1 MRVKSIVID
10 GFKSYAH
17 RKELADLSP
26 HFNAITGL
34 NGSGKSNIFDAICF
48 VMGITNL
55 KRVRAEDPRE
65 LIFRAGTT
73 GVHAARV
80 TIEFV
85 NDDPA
90 SAPPGY
96 SCEEYPTITIGRQI
110 KLGGRQQFFFNN
122 TVSLQSKV
130 KRFFE
135 SISLNVDNPHFM
147 ILQGTV
153 HKLIGMRSQDIL
165 SLIEEAV
172 GTKAFDHRRRTAETL
187 IRNKER
193 KMEEIDTN
201 IEVQIRPLLETMKA
215 DQEEYS
221 RFMEKREK
229 MEEKQRFRIAL
240 EYHTHRTQLAEVEA
254 AATAR
259 RQDVQNAKTQLLALP
274 RQEEELTRRQM
285 QLQDSLGGPSEAV
298 VSLRE
303 EEDELKKVRSRC
315 EGQLSTCVASLKQLE
330 SQLKDLRKEH
340 EKQSTGQAV
349 FATRRQR
356 HEELLERIREGKAT
370 CANLKRSLTL
380 LLSGVQAGTSGVSL
394 AEERQ
399 QVDLQLIEQQSIV
412 RRMTERVAEMTTQR
426 KRAEAQQAAQH
437 SRVEHLRLEMEKANA
452 ALERARGKYAPLAPK
467 QQRKEALEEEI
478 SAIKRDYQAEYDNF
492 QRQMSTNTRSF
503 DLDYNRYACPSGTEE
518 KVLGRV
524 GELIVP
530 KDAKHSLGLM
540 VGAQN
545 QLLRVVVTDDR
556 VAEAII
562 HGGLRQRTSFFA
574 LNKLQKPRF
583 LIDDAKL
590 QAAQRVAEQHGE
602 WVQRAR
608 DLVHVPS
615 SVSDPAHMDA
625 LADFVFGQF
634 VVCSSLRLAQELAYT
649 AGIKVKAVTLDGE
662 VAEPNGLMTGGS
674 TKQLRDTF
682 AELRTY
688 AAQKAPLKVLLQ
700 RTRALESE
708 YAELRDT
715 LRQHQHEVTAFKA
728 AEEAAE
734 LAKQRYTVAAAAA
747 QGALGEVVEQ
757 LETAAATLAEAEANV
772 SALRERQKTL
782 ATQAQTTDL
791 SAARRGMEEQLAA
804 AEATVARLT
813 TEEERDAAEFERLE
827 ADMEQQAADLSRKTM
842 ETQDELAQQQSARLK
857 LAAQMEE
864 VQQQLLDVQARCKH
878 TEEQRQR
885 VEKEIEETQEEL
897 TRLAERKATLDN
909 LVKNSEVELRE
920 QMKTFEE
927 LKKRVHDAVHRHP
940 WISEEE
946 GSFNQP
952 GSFYYFDDA
961 ARTAAILQELREVE
975 ARAAV
980 MTSKLSQKSAIL
992 YEERRREYEELAKQR
1007 TALGEDKEAIQRCIQ
1022 EIESKKWGALDRMVN
1037 VVSAIFGKL
1046 FATCLPGAAAQLQ
1059 EERDDA
1065 GHLTGLGV
1073 RVSFNGK
1080 TKESLSELSG
1090 GQRSL
1095 LALCLVLAILR
1106 VRPAPLYILDEVD
1119 AALDPSHTQNIGR
1132 MLQLYFPHSQF
1143 LLVSLKDG
1151 MFSNANVLYH
1161 VRNTQGYSEVTR
1173 IEHKAAAQLQ
1183 QLGEHVE
1190 GEEGGSSAAAIAV
1203 GGAATTPSH

>member
-80 TIEFV
+80 TIEFI

-172 GTKAFDHRRRTAETL
+172 GTKAFDHRRRTAEAL

-201 IEVQIRPLLETMKA
+201 IEVQIRPLLETMRA
-215 DQEEYS
+215 DQEEYN
-221 RFMEKREK
+221 RFMERREK
-229 MEEKQRFRIAL
+229 MEEKQRFRVAL
-240 EYHTHRTQLAEVEA
+240 DYHTHRTQLSEVESTTA
-254 AATAR
+254 AR
-259 RQDVQNAKTQLLALP
+259 RQEVQNAKTQLQALP

-285 QLQDSLGGPSEAV
+285 QLQNSLAAPSDAA

-303 EEDELKKVRSRC
+303 EEDELKKVHGRHA
-315 EGQLSTCVASLKQLE
+315 GQLDNCSAALKQLE
-330 SQLKDLRKEH
+330 TQLKHLRKEQ
-340 EKQSTGQAV
+340 EKQNSGQAA
-349 FATRRQR
+349 FAARRS
-356 HEELLERIREGKAT
+356 HHDALLEQIKEGRAT
-370 CANLKRSLTL
+370 CANLKKSLKL
-380 LLSGVQAGTSGVSL
+380 LQSGVQAGTSGVSL

-399 QVDLQLIEQQSIV
+399 QVDLQLIEQQSRV
-412 RRMTERVAEMTTQR
+412 RRLTERLAELTKQQR
-426 KRAEAQQAAQH
+426 RAEAQQSEQR
-437 SRVEHLRLEMEKANA
+437 SRVEHLQREVDKAVAAMESAR
-452 ALERARGKYAPLAPK
+452 RAYAPLAPK
-467 QQRKEALEEEI
+467 QERKEELEGEI
-478 SAIKRDYQAEYDNF
+478 SALKREYQAEYDNF
-492 QRQMSTNTRSF
+492 QRQMTSNTRSF
-503 DLDYNRYACPSGTEE
+503 DLDYNRHACPAGTEE

-524 GELIVP
+524 GELIMP
-530 KDAKHSLGLM
+530 KDNAHSLGLM
-540 VGAQN
+540 VGAQS
-545 QLLRVVVTDDR
+545 QLLRVVVEDDR

-562 HGGLRQRTSFFA
+562 HSGLRQRTAFFA

-590 QAAQRVAEQHGE
+590 AAAQRVAEQQGG
-602 WVQRAR
+602 WVRRAR
-608 DLVHVPS
+608 DLVQVATPKL
-615 SVSDPAHMDA
+615 DA
-625 LADFVFGQF
+625 LADVVFGGF

-649 AGIKVKAVTLDGE
+649 AAIKVKAVTLDGE
-662 VAEPNGLMTGGS
+662 IAEPNGLMTGGS
-674 TKQLRDTF
+674 TRHMRDTF
-682 AELRTY
+682 AELRAY
-688 AAQKAPLKVLLQ
+688 AAQKAPLKELQ
-700 RTRALESE
+700 MRTRKLEDE
-708 YAELRDT
+708 YAELRET
-715 LRQHQHEVTAFKA
+715 LRRHLHDITAFKA
-728 AEEAAE
+728 AEEVAE
-734 LAKQRYTVAAAAA
+734 LAKQRYTVAATGAQSAASEA
-747 QGALGEVVEQ
+747 GDQ
-757 LETAAATLAEAEANV
+757 LAAATEALSEAQEAV
-772 SALRERQKTL
+772 AGLLERQKAL
-782 ATQAQTTDL
+782 ATQAQATDL
-791 SAARRGMEEQLAA
+791 TKARKEMEKQLAD
-804 AEATVARLT
+804 AEATVQRLVA
-813 TEEERDAAEFERLE
+813 EEERDAADFERLE
-827 ADMEQQAADLSRKTM
+827 ADTEQQATDLSRKTL
-842 ETQDELAQQQSARLK
+842 EAQEELAQQQSQKLR
-857 LAAQMEE
+857 LAAQFEE
-864 VQQQLLDVQARCKH
+864 VRQQLVDVQTRCKQN
-878 TEEQRQR
+878 EEQRQR
-885 VEKEIEETQEEL
+885 IEREIEETQEEL
-897 TRLAERKATLDN
+897 NRLAERRATLDN

-920 QMKTFEE
+920 QAKS
-927 LKKRVHDAVHRHP
+927 LDDLRKRVHDAEHRHA
-940 WISEEE
+940 WLLEEQDKL
-946 GSFNQP
+946 NQP
-952 GSFYYFDDA
+952 GGPYHFDDV
-961 ARTAAILQELREVE
+961 ARTAAILQDLREIE
-975 ARAAV
+975 ARAAI
-980 MTSKLSQKSAIL
+980 MSSKLSQKSAIL

-1022 EIESKKWGALDRMVN
+1022 EIEAKKWGALDRMVN
-1037 VVSAIFGKL
+1037 VVSSIFGKL
-1046 FATCLPGAAAQLQ
+1046 FATCLPGAAAQLR

-1080 TKESLSELSG
+1080 PKESLSELSG

-1161 VRNTQGYSEVTR
+1161 IRNTQGYSEVSR
-1173 IEHKAAAQLQ
+1173 IEHAAVVKPSRPAQEEGAAAAVVVV
-1183 QLGEHVE
+1183 GDDTVA
-1190 GEEGGSSAAAIAV
+1190 SS
-1203 GGAATTPSH
+1203 T